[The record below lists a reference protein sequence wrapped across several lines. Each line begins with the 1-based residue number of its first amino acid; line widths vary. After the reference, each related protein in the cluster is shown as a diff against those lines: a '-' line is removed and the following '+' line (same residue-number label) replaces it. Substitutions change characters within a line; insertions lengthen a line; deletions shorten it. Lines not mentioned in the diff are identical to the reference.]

1 MHDLAR
7 VVLELELHRD
17 GLMTCL
23 EVTGR
28 QTRLV
33 GGVVDRL
40 QEQRVAVVL
49 AHLVGRNG
57 GSEVAGPVRCRGE
70 VREAARALGRAARQ
84 GSCAGPSQAA
94 GGIRGSAG
102 RGRSSTQGA
111 DAAVGDATVR
121 ERGSVRRTGGRGWR
135 VTAGCS
141 RAGPL
146 SGGDA
151 LGDHVGG
158 HVQLGRGLLD

>member
-1 MHDLAR
+1 MA
-7 VVLELELHRD
+7 VP
-17 GLMTCL
+17 
-23 EVTGR
+23 
-28 QTRLV
+28 RLPA
-33 GGVVDRL
+33 L
-40 QEQRVAVVL
+40 SVAVAKYVKL
-49 AHLVGRNG
+49 PAPLGV
-57 GSEVAGPVRCRGE
+57 PPDRGF
-70 VREAARALGRAARQ
+70 
-84 GSCAGPSQAA
+84 CAGPSQEA
-94 GGIRGSAG
+94 GGIRGRAG

-121 ERGSVRRTGGRGWR
+121 ERGSVRRTGGWGWR